1 MQYVL
6 HADDDE
12 LDRIT
17 LQRLIHLVNP
27 SVRYTG
33 FENGLELMQYLGTL
47 QKHQL
52 PDLIFLDLRMPIWD
66 GIKTLKALK
75 SDSKYSGIP
84 MFMWSLTDSPNEMQL
99 CIRLGAREFL
109 KKPVEDDEWTQFQV
123 FLEEQLGRLTL

>member
-27 SVRYTG
+27 AVRYTG